1 MLGFGDLPVDMG
13 VLELT
18 SVKGDVSS
26 TTGAILVM
34 VGCPSNRPLHLRRS
48 GVKDIGRVG
57 KNATEMLEI

>member
-1 MLGFGDLPVDMG
+1 MG

-18 SVKGDVSS
+18 SVMGDVSS